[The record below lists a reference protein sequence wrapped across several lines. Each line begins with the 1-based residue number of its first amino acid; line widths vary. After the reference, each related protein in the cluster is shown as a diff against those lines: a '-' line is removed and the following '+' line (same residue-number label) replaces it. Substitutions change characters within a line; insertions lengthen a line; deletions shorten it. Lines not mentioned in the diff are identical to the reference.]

1 MPTAKITNK
10 GQITIPVVVRR
21 ALGITAG
28 DRVEFVQIKPGH
40 FELVPATLSITALK
54 GLVPKPNIPVGIEQI
69 NQAIAKQAAKSK

>member
-40 FELVPATLSITALK
+40 FELVTATLSITALK
-54 GLVPKPNIPVGIEQI
+54 GLVPKPSKPVSIKQI
-69 NQAIAKQAAKSK
+69 NQVIAKYAAKSQ